1 MNVDRVAREDLLLF
15 VNAGLTATGQG
26 GYYHGLEQERLS
38 LEFLHSYMA
47 VNYRRFYTLLLVA
60 GLNHFNIAQ
69 AVQILLSSGCP
80 RGEAEKQSENTLL
93 GLALKSLPPQRAYRL
108 FEKLARARVNNR
120 RCRALIRGYLESRKD
135 LAFDAVKYRARLR
148 TTVLHAHLAVPQEVK
163 RFLFEGAG
171 SQPYSIE
178 ILETYRRAHF
188 DQRAIY
194 DLPFTVAQ
202 GLAQRKGIA
211 QEEFLEKIAPR
222 MTEREKLRW
231 QQAGAHA
238 YDPARAD
245 LIELCLYCLRLPSDE
260 REDLL
265 HKAKERA
272 HALVEQ
278 LNFSSFLGGKRVAT
292 VLDRSRSSF
301 GSERARRRPL
311 ALALAVHLTLQ
322 AAAGSSYSAHWT
334 HPTPQLKDLAP
345 LGHTALG
352 DSLLEALK
360 QKPDL
365 VVVVSDGRENAPA
378 GACEAIA
385 QAVEQGLPGPA
396 PLWLHLN
403 PVFDPEEFQP
413 LSLGPSWPVLGIR
426 RIEDLPLAF
435 ELASFVKGKASAADL
450 ESYLETRLKAA
461 LQKGVPNGIS

>member
-1 MNVDRVAREDLLLF
+1 MDVDRVCREDVLLF

-26 GYYHGLEQERLS
+26 GFYHGLEQERLS
-38 LEFLHSYMA
+38 LEFLHSYIA
-47 VNYRRFYTLLLVA
+47 VNYRRFYTLLLVG

-69 AVQILLSSGCP
+69 AVQTLLSSACP
-80 RGEAEKQSENTLL
+80 QGESEKQSENTIL

-120 RCRALIRGYLESRKD
+120 RCRALLRSYLENRKD

-148 TTVLHAHLAVPQEVK
+148 ATVLHAHLSVPAEVK
-163 RFLFEGAG
+163 RFLFEGAKSG
-171 SQPYSIE
+171 PYTIE
-178 ILETYRRAHF
+178 ILETYRQAHF

-194 DLPFTVAQ
+194 ELPFSVAQ
-202 GLAQRKGIA
+202 GLAQRKGIP

-231 QQAGAHA
+231 QQAGAQA
-238 YDPARAD
+238 FDPAKAD
-245 LIELCLYCLRLPSDE
+245 LIELCLYCLRLPPSE

-272 HALVEQ
+272 RALAEQ
-278 LNFSSFLGGKRVAT
+278 LGLASLLGPNRVAA

-311 ALALAVHLTLQ
+311 AVALALHLTLQ
-322 AAAGSSYSAHWT
+322 AAFGSRYSAHWS
-334 HPTPQLKDLAP
+334 HPTPCLPELAP
-345 LGHTALG
+345 VGYTALG

-360 QKPDL
+360 QKPDM
-365 VVVVSDGRENAPA
+365 VVVVSDGRENAPG
-378 GACEAIA
+378 GACESIA
-385 QAVEQGLPGPA
+385 QAVEQRLTGPA

-426 RIEDLPLAF
+426 RIEDFPLAF
-435 ELASFVKGKASAADL
+435 ELAKFVRGKANGADL
-450 ESYLETRLKAA
+450 ESYLEARLKSAQ
-461 LQKGVPNGIS
+461 QKGVPYGLS